1 MDWSAVN
8 VSLTL
13 AAWTTLVLLPVGL
26 ALARWLAVTAWAGRP
41 FIEALLLLPLL
52 LPPTVIGFYFLV
64 AFGQGSALGAWLA
77 HTMGWR
83 LVFSMEGLLLVS
95 VLVNLPF
102 MVQPIQRA
110 FAAVPHSLRE
120 AAWVS
125 GLSGWQT
132 FWRIDLPL
140 AWPGLLAGM
149 ALTVAHTLGEFGVV
163 LMVGGNIAGETRT
176 LSVSLYDKVQGMALQ
191 SAHVMALALVGV
203 SLLALTVVLAFD
215 RVGQRG
221 RALQGRCWAACMFSF
236 APAARSV
243 WPLSS
248 TVVRVNWWP
257 WSVHRAVA
265 KPACCVPSR
274 VCGHRPICRA
284 ISVWRIRLGSTRPQ
298 TCCARRKSAGRF
310 WCSSITP
317 CFRT

>member
-1 MDWSAVN
+1 MDWSALH

-13 AAWTTLVLLPVGL
+13 AVLTTLALLPVGL

-41 FIEALLLLPLL
+41 VVEALLLVPLL

-64 AFGQGSALGAWLA
+64 AFGQGSPLGAWLA
-77 HTMGWR
+77 ASGIR
-83 LVFSMEGLLLVS
+83 LVFTLEGLLLVS

-125 GLSGWQT
+125 GLSTWQT
-132 FWRIDLPL
+132 FWRIELPL

-163 LMVGGNIAGETRT
+163 LMVGGNIEGETRT
-176 LSVSLYDKVQGMALQ
+176 LSVSLYDKVQGMDLQ

-203 SLLALTVVLAFD
+203 SLLALTLVLAFD
-215 RVGQRG
+215 RVGPLG
-221 RALQGRCWAACMFSF
+221 RALQER
-236 APAARSV
+236 
-243 WPLSS
+243 
-248 TVVRVNWWP
+248 
-257 WSVHRAVA
+257 
-265 KPACCVPSR
+265 
-274 VCGHRPICRA
+274 
-284 ISVWRIRLGSTRPQ
+284 
-298 TCCARRKSAGRF
+298 
-310 WCSSITP
+310 
-317 CFRT
+317 

>member
-1 MDWSAVN
+1 MDWSALH

-13 AAWTTLVLLPVGL
+13 AALTTLALLPVGL

-41 FIEALLLLPLL
+41 VVEALLLLPLL

-64 AFGQGSALGAWLA
+64 AFGQGSNLGAWLA
-77 HTMGWR
+77 ASGIR
-83 LVFSMEGLLLVS
+83 LVFTLEGLLLVS

-125 GLSGWQT
+125 GLSTWQT
-132 FWRIDLPL
+132 FWRIELPL

-163 LMVGGNIAGETRT
+163 LMVGGNIEGETRT
-176 LSVSLYDKVQGMALQ
+176 LSVSLYDKVQGMDLQ

-203 SLLALTVVLAFD
+203 SLLALTLVLAFD

-221 RALQGRCWAACMFSF
+221 RALQER
-236 APAARSV
+236 
-243 WPLSS
+243 
-248 TVVRVNWWP
+248 
-257 WSVHRAVA
+257 
-265 KPACCVPSR
+265 
-274 VCGHRPICRA
+274 
-284 ISVWRIRLGSTRPQ
+284 
-298 TCCARRKSAGRF
+298 
-310 WCSSITP
+310 
-317 CFRT
+317 

>member
-1 MDWSAVN
+1 MDWSALH

-13 AAWTTLVLLPVGL
+13 AVLTTLALLPVGL

-41 FIEALLLLPLL
+41 VVEALLLLPLL

-64 AFGQGSALGAWLA
+64 TFGQGSALGAWLA
-77 HTMGWR
+77 SSGIR
-83 LVFSMEGLLLVS
+83 LVFTLEGLLLVS

-125 GLSGWQT
+125 GLSTWQT
-132 FWRIDLPL
+132 FWRIELPL

-163 LMVGGNIAGETRT
+163 LMVGGNIEGETRT
-176 LSVSLYDKVQGMALQ
+176 LSVSLYDKVQGMDLQ
-191 SAHVMALALVGV
+191 SAHVMALALVGI
-203 SLLALTVVLAFD
+203 SLLALTLVLAFD

-221 RALQGRCWAACMFSF
+221 RALQER
-236 APAARSV
+236 
-243 WPLSS
+243 
-248 TVVRVNWWP
+248 
-257 WSVHRAVA
+257 
-265 KPACCVPSR
+265 
-274 VCGHRPICRA
+274 
-284 ISVWRIRLGSTRPQ
+284 
-298 TCCARRKSAGRF
+298 
-310 WCSSITP
+310 
-317 CFRT
+317 

>member
-1 MDWSAVN
+1 MDWSALH

-13 AAWTTLVLLPVGL
+13 AVLTTLALLPVGL

-41 FIEALLLLPLL
+41 ILEALLLLPLL

-64 AFGQGSALGAWLA
+64 AFGQDSALGSWLA
-77 HTMGWR
+77 ASGIR
-83 LVFSMEGLLLVS
+83 LVFTLEGLLLVS

-125 GLSGWQT
+125 GLSTWQT
-132 FWRIDLPL
+132 FWRIELPL

-163 LMVGGNIAGETRT
+163 LMVGGNIEGETRT
-176 LSVSLYDKVQGMALQ
+176 LSVSLYDKVQGMDLQ
-191 SAHVMALALVGV
+191 SAHVMALALVAV
-203 SLLALTVVLAFD
+203 SLLALSMVLAFD

-221 RALQGRCWAACMFSF
+221 RALQER
-236 APAARSV
+236 
-243 WPLSS
+243 
-248 TVVRVNWWP
+248 
-257 WSVHRAVA
+257 
-265 KPACCVPSR
+265 
-274 VCGHRPICRA
+274 
-284 ISVWRIRLGSTRPQ
+284 
-298 TCCARRKSAGRF
+298 
-310 WCSSITP
+310 
-317 CFRT
+317 

>member
-1 MDWSAVN
+1 MDWSALH

-13 AAWTTLVLLPVGL
+13 AVLTTLALLPLGL

-41 FIEALLLLPLL
+41 VVEALLLLPLL

-64 AFGQGSALGAWLA
+64 AFGQGSTLGAWLA
-77 HTMGWR
+77 ASGIR
-83 LVFSMEGLLLVS
+83 LVFTLEGLLLVS

-125 GLSGWQT
+125 GLSTWQT
-132 FWRIDLPL
+132 FWRIELPL

-163 LMVGGNIAGETRT
+163 LMVGGNIEGETRT
-176 LSVSLYDKVQGMALQ
+176 LSVSLYDKVQGMDLQ
-191 SAHVMALALVGV
+191 SAHVMALALVGI
-203 SLLALTVVLAFD
+203 SLLALSLVLAFD

-221 RALQGRCWAACMFSF
+221 RALQER
-236 APAARSV
+236 
-243 WPLSS
+243 
-248 TVVRVNWWP
+248 
-257 WSVHRAVA
+257 
-265 KPACCVPSR
+265 
-274 VCGHRPICRA
+274 
-284 ISVWRIRLGSTRPQ
+284 
-298 TCCARRKSAGRF
+298 
-310 WCSSITP
+310 
-317 CFRT
+317 

>member
-1 MDWSAVN
+1 MDWSAVH

-13 AAWTTLVLLPVGL
+13 AVLTTLALLPVGL

-41 FIEALLLLPLL
+41 VVEALLLLPLL

-64 AFGQGSALGAWLA
+64 ALGQGSALGAWLA
-77 HTMGWR
+77 SSGIR
-83 LVFSMEGLLLVS
+83 LVFTLEGLLLVS

-102 MVQPIQRA
+102 MVQPIQRG

-125 GLSGWQT
+125 GLSTWQT
-132 FWRIDLPL
+132 FWRIELPL

-163 LMVGGNIAGETRT
+163 LMVGGNIEGETRT
-176 LSVSLYDKVQGMALQ
+176 LSVSLYDKVQGMDLQ

-203 SLLALTVVLAFD
+203 SVLALTLVLAFD

-221 RALQGRCWAACMFSF
+221 RALQER
-236 APAARSV
+236 
-243 WPLSS
+243 
-248 TVVRVNWWP
+248 
-257 WSVHRAVA
+257 
-265 KPACCVPSR
+265 
-274 VCGHRPICRA
+274 
-284 ISVWRIRLGSTRPQ
+284 
-298 TCCARRKSAGRF
+298 
-310 WCSSITP
+310 
-317 CFRT
+317 

>member
-1 MDWSAVN
+1 MDWSALH

-13 AAWTTLVLLPVGL
+13 AVLTTLALLPVGL

-41 FIEALLLLPLL
+41 VVEALLLLPLL

-64 AFGQGSALGAWLA
+64 AFGQGSALGAGLA
-77 HTMGWR
+77 ASGIR
-83 LVFSMEGLLLVS
+83 LVFTLEGLLLVS

-125 GLSGWQT
+125 GLSTWQT
-132 FWRIDLPL
+132 FWRIELPL

-163 LMVGGNIAGETRT
+163 LMVGGNIEGETRT
-176 LSVSLYDKVQGMALQ
+176 LSVSLYDKVQGMDLQ

-203 SLLALTVVLAFD
+203 SLLALSLVLAFD

-221 RALQGRCWAACMFSF
+221 RALQER
-236 APAARSV
+236 
-243 WPLSS
+243 
-248 TVVRVNWWP
+248 
-257 WSVHRAVA
+257 
-265 KPACCVPSR
+265 
-274 VCGHRPICRA
+274 
-284 ISVWRIRLGSTRPQ
+284 
-298 TCCARRKSAGRF
+298 
-310 WCSSITP
+310 
-317 CFRT
+317 

>member
-1 MDWSAVN
+1 MDWSALH

-13 AAWTTLVLLPVGL
+13 ALLTTLALLPVGL

-41 FIEALLLLPLL
+41 ILEALLLLPLL

-64 AFGQGSALGAWLA
+64 AFGQDSALGSWLA
-77 HTMGWR
+77 ASGIR
-83 LVFSMEGLLLVS
+83 LVFTLEGLLLVS

-125 GLSGWQT
+125 GLSTWQT
-132 FWRIDLPL
+132 FWRIELPL

-163 LMVGGNIAGETRT
+163 LMVGGNIEGETRT
-176 LSVSLYDKVQGMALQ
+176 LSVSLYDKVQGMDLR
-191 SAHVMALALVGV
+191 SAHVMALSLVGV
-203 SLLALTVVLAFD
+203 SLMALSLVLAFD

-221 RALQGRCWAACMFSF
+221 RALQER
-236 APAARSV
+236 
-243 WPLSS
+243 
-248 TVVRVNWWP
+248 
-257 WSVHRAVA
+257 
-265 KPACCVPSR
+265 
-274 VCGHRPICRA
+274 
-284 ISVWRIRLGSTRPQ
+284 
-298 TCCARRKSAGRF
+298 
-310 WCSSITP
+310 
-317 CFRT
+317 

>member
-1 MDWSAVN
+1 MDWSALH

-13 AAWTTLVLLPVGL
+13 AFLTTLALLPVGL

-41 FIEALLLLPLL
+41 VVEALLLLPLL

-64 AFGQGSALGAWLA
+64 ALGQGSALGAWLA
-77 HTMGWR
+77 SSGIR
-83 LVFSMEGLLLVS
+83 LVFTLEGLLLVS

-125 GLSGWQT
+125 GLSTWQT
-132 FWRIDLPL
+132 FWRIELPL

-163 LMVGGNIAGETRT
+163 LMVGGNIEGETRT
-176 LSVSLYDKVQGMALQ
+176 LSVSLYDKVQGMDLQ

-203 SLLALTVVLAFD
+203 SLLALTLVLAFD

-221 RALQGRCWAACMFSF
+221 RALQER
-236 APAARSV
+236 
-243 WPLSS
+243 
-248 TVVRVNWWP
+248 
-257 WSVHRAVA
+257 
-265 KPACCVPSR
+265 
-274 VCGHRPICRA
+274 
-284 ISVWRIRLGSTRPQ
+284 
-298 TCCARRKSAGRF
+298 
-310 WCSSITP
+310 
-317 CFRT
+317 